1 MKAVRSLPDSPED
14 LTPQPDKTP
23 SGLGSG
29 IIIIDKPR
37 GPSSHQVTA
46 WVRDMLQ
53 ISAGHSGT
61 LDPAV
66 SGVLAVMIGNAV
78 RLAPIL
84 LNQEKE
90 YVCLMRL
97 HQDVTGERLEEILA
111 EFQGRIYQRPPRKSA
126 VARRLRIRTIM
137 ELELLD
143 LQGRLVLLRVRCDAG
158 TYIRSL
164 CHHIGLALGT
174 GAHMQELR
182 RTRSGPFA
190 ETAAHSLQDL
200 KDALIRAKAGE
211 PESLAGFVLPIE
223 SATADLPRV
232 VITDAAIDALC
243 HGAGLAGVGV
253 TGASPFQKKDIV
265 AVYSKKEELI
275 CLGEAIVP
283 STSFRPGDH
292 GLVIAPRA
300 VFMAPGTYPRGWK
313 KQRPDKSRNQV

>member
-1 MKAVRSLPDSPED
+1 MNEESRKPGDSD
-14 LTPQPDKTP
+14 ACTPTGERNIFRP
-23 SGLGSG
+23 GSG

-53 ISAGHSGT
+53 MSAGHSGT
-61 LDPAV
+61 LDPGV

-90 YVCLMRL
+90 YVCCMRL
-97 HQDVTGERLEEILA
+97 HQDVPREHLEEILG
-111 EFQGRIYQRPPRKSA
+111 EFRGRIYQRPPRKSA
-126 VARRLRIRTIM
+126 VARRLRIRTII

-143 LQGRLVLLRVRCDAG
+143 LQGRRVLLRVRCDAG

-174 GAHMQELR
+174 GAHMEELR

-190 ETAAHSLQDL
+190 ETAAHSLQEL
-200 KDALIRAKAGE
+200 RDALIRAQAGD
-211 PESLAGFVLPIE
+211 PESLNGFVLPIE

-232 VITDAAIDALC
+232 AVTDAAIDALC

-253 TGASPFQKKDIV
+253 TGGSLFQKKDIV
-265 AVYSKKEELI
+265 AVYTKKEELI

-283 STSFRPGDH
+283 SSSFRPGDH

-313 KQRPDKSRNQV
+313 KHKQD

>member
-1 MKAVRSLPDSPED
+1 MNAVSHHSGNPEGC
-14 LTPQPDKTP
+14 TPGGDKNP
-23 SGLGSG
+23 FRLGSG

-53 ISAGHSGT
+53 VSAGHSGT
-61 LDPAV
+61 LDPGV

-97 HQDVTGERLEEILA
+97 HQDVSRERLEEILG

-143 LQGRLVLLRVRCDAG
+143 LQGRLILLRVRCDAG

-190 ETAAHSLQDL
+190 ETAAHSLQEL
-200 KDALIRAKAGE
+200 KDALMRAQAGE

-223 SATADLPRV
+223 SATTDLPRV
-232 VITDAAIDALC
+232 MVTDAAIDALC

-253 TGASPFQKKDIV
+253 TGASTFQKKDIV

-283 STSFRPGDH
+283 STSFRPGNH

-313 KQRPDKSRNQV
+313 KHRPD

>member
-1 MKAVRSLPDSPED
+1 MKSKSTISGNPEGCD
-14 LTPQPDKTP
+14 PPVDKNP
-23 SGLGSG
+23 LRPGSG
-29 IIIIDKPR
+29 IMIIDKPR

-46 WVRDMLQ
+46 WIRDMLQ
-53 ISAGHSGT
+53 VSAGHSGT

-78 RLAPIL
+78 KLAPIL

-97 HQDVTGERLEEILA
+97 HQEVPGERLEEILG
-111 EFQGRIYQRPPRKSA
+111 EFRGRIYQRPPRKSA
-126 VARRLRIRTIM
+126 VARRLRIRSVG

-200 KDALIRAKAGE
+200 KDAHIRAQAGE
-211 PESLAGFVLPIE
+211 PEYLAGFILPIE

-232 VITDAAIDALC
+232 IVTDAAIDALC
-243 HGAGLAGVGV
+243 HGAGLAGVGI
-253 TGASPFQKKDIV
+253 TMASPFQKKDMV
-265 AVYSKKEELI
+265 AVYSKKDELI

-283 STSFRPGDH
+283 SASFRPGDH

-300 VFMAPGTYPRGWK
+300 VFMMPGTYPRGWK
-313 KQRPDKSRNQV
+313 KRE